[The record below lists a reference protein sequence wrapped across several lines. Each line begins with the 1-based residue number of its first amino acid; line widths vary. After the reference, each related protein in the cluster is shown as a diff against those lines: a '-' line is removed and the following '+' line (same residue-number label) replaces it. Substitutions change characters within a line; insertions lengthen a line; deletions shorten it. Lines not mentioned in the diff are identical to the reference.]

1 MSRQLTEDYIQAF
14 DSRNLDAVGAMLA
27 DDFSL
32 EDPVVKRIEGRSAAL
47 EMMRAMFAGCG
58 SLSFKA
64 RNIYV
69 DGATTL
75 IEFTLAMDAV
85 QLQGVDIIE
94 WRDGKMHALRAYLDI
109 PKGP

>member
-1 MSRQLTEDYIQAF
+1 MSKSLTEQYVAAF
-14 DSRNLDAVGAMLA
+14 GARNLDAVAALLS

-32 EDPVVKRIEGRSAAL
+32 EDPVVKRIEGKAAAL
-47 EMMRAMFAGCG
+47 DMMGKMFAGCQQ
-58 SLSFKA
+58 LSFKA

-75 IEFTLAMDAV
+75 IEFTLQIDST

-94 WRDGKMHALRAYLDI
+94 WRGDKMHALRAYLDI
-109 PKGP
+109 PKG